1 MKLTTI
7 KINNAKFFAYHGDLE
22 HERVFGNQF
31 EVDIEMVCDLRGLE
45 DSDKLSKTVN
55 YLAVYNLVKDI
66 FGREKFNLIE
76 SANQKVCEA
85 ILEHF
90 SLVQT
95 VTVKIRK
102 PNAPLGI
109 IDSVEV
115 VNELRRSDT

>member
-1 MKLTTI
+1 LKLTTI

-31 EVDIEMVCDLRGLE
+31 EVDIEMICDLSGLV

-66 FGREKFNLIE
+66 FGKEKFNLIE
-76 SANQKVCEA
+76 TANQKVCEA

-90 SLVQT
+90 SLVKT
-95 VTVKIRK
+95 VIVKIRK

-115 VNELRRSDT
+115 VNELSRS